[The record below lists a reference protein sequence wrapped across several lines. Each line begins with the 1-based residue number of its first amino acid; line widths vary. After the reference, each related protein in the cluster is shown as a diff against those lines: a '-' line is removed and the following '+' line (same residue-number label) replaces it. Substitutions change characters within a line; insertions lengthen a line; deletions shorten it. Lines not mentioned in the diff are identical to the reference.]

1 MSAPDQPGGST
12 GTPRHNGPTTPT
24 DIRCQVETDQPY
36 ALVRLVGT
44 LDLAA
49 VGALRGTLLTCLAD
63 RPSTAIVDL
72 TGLEVRE
79 PAALAVFA
87 EVAREA
93 AEWPG
98 GRLLFWT
105 LSPVPANGW
114 GRDVDVVV
122 APDIGTVHARLR
134 ADASTGRQLSADL
147 EPVVGAARRAR
158 ELVTDGCSRWDLPA
172 LAGSACI
179 AVTEMVNN
187 VVAHARTPMT
197 ARIGLREGLLH
208 VAVRDYSPRAP
219 SYGGPV
225 PPTSPGGRGLLLIHT
240 VARRWGTSLLDDGK
254 VVWAVLHP
262 EDELVDHRLPA

>member
-1 MSAPDQPGGST
+1 MPIDV
-12 GTPRHNGPTTPT
+12 
-24 DIRCQVETDQPY
+24 RCQVEADQPY

-63 RPSTAIVDL
+63 QPSTAIVDL

-79 PAALAVFA
+79 PAALAVLA

-98 GRLLFWT
+98 GRLVFWT
-105 LSPVPANGW
+105 LSPAAANGW
-114 GRDVDVVV
+114 GDDADVVV
-122 APDIGTVHARLR
+122 STDIGAVYARMR
-134 ADASTGRQLSADL
+134 ADASIGRQLSAHL

-158 ELVTDGCSRWDLPA
+158 ELVTDGCARWDLPA
-172 LAGSACI
+172 LAGAACI

-187 VVAHARTPMT
+187 VVAHARTSMT
-197 ARIGLREGLLH
+197 VRIGLREGLLH

-219 SYGGPV
+219 SYAGLV
-225 PPTSPGGRGLLLIHT
+225 PPTSPGGRGLLLIDT

-254 VVWAVLHP
+254 VVWAVLYP
-262 EDELVDHRLPA
+262 EDELVDNPLPA